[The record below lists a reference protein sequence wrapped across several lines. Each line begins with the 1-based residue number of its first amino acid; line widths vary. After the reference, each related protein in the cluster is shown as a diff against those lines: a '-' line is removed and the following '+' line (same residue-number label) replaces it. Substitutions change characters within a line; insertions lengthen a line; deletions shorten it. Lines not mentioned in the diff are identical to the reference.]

1 MLSIPTIAPEARPFP
16 RMRLILI
23 VEQDMDFGVILA
35 QMIKQRT
42 RYRTI
47 LVESALDALKLAS
60 SFKCDLFLLD
70 YQLPDMRGFD
80 LFDQLHSAEGYEE
93 TPALFLSGDSF
104 LERPFT
110 GLTELEMIL
119 QTMQGL
125 LDPKSEEFVRRGQ
138 SSI

>member
-1 MLSIPTIAPEARPFP
+1 MSGIPTIFPEVRPFP

-23 VEQDMDFGVILA
+23 AEQDVDFGVILA
-35 QMIKQRT
+35 QMIKQKT

-47 LVESALDALKLAS
+47 LTDSAVDALKMAY

-80 LFDQLHSAEGYEE
+80 LFDQLHSAQGYEE
-93 TPALFLSGDSF
+93 TPALFLSGDTF

-110 GLTELEMIL
+110 GLSTLETL
-119 QTMQGL
+119 LGTMQNL
-125 LDPKSEEFVRRGQ
+125 LDPESEEF
-138 SSI
+138 SLLPYS